1 MKMKCSKNFIVT
13 VIALLVAAKYAWYR
27 VQDTY
32 DVRYTGTPDAQGGVE
47 HDVIMWRLRTG
58 KYPTNS
64 PAPAPQPSSN
74 RNPHSLLFR
83 KKANELNDAEK
94 VAMTNLFVIKLK
106 PAAEKWAS
114 VYGDH
119 VPFSLADLTMDK
131 FVERIGHDTGAY
143 HSYTFVMGD
152 ITLGIAQQS
161 GYAQVQY
168 LASKHGLQTMQ
179 TMPPTGAAPDVSMP
193 VTPQQALAL
202 AEADSGVQF
211 PPNEVRLI
219 PSAESSSLAGGAIVD
234 VGNQVKNAMGIPIS
248 KTSAGFNYVFAKDG
262 TLAYY
267 LRAH

>member
-1 MKMKCSKNFIVT
+1 MKMKCSKSFIVT
-13 VIALLVAAKYAWYR
+13 VIALLVVAEYARYR

-64 PAPAPQPSSN
+64 PTPAPQPNSN
-74 RNPHSLLFR
+74 QNPHSLMFR
-83 KKANELNDAEK
+83 RKANELNDAEK
-94 VAMTNLFVIKLK
+94 VAMTNLFVTKLK
-106 PAAEKWAS
+106 PATEKWAS

-131 FVERIGHDTGAY
+131 FVERIGYDTGAY
-143 HSYTFVMGD
+143 HSYTFVLGD
-152 ITLGIAQQS
+152 ITLGIADRS
-161 GYAQVQY
+161 GTAQVQY
-168 LASKHGLQTMQ
+168 LASRRAVATMS
-179 TMPPTGAAPDVSMP
+179 TLPTTGAAPDVSMP

-219 PSAESSSLAGGAIVD
+219 PSAESGSLGGGAIVD
-234 VGNQVKNAMGIPIS
+234 VGSQVKNAMGIPIS
-248 KTSAGFNYVFAKDG
+248 KASTGFNYVFAKDG